1 MDELG
6 FLENDAEAFQ
16 SGVLRALAGDT
27 PVLAAVKPKNTPF
40 LRAVREHENA
50 ELVFIDERNR
60 DALFLQLLPR
70 ILRWNEELE
79 SARV

>member
-1 MDELG
+1 
-6 FLENDAEAFQ
+6 
-16 SGVLRALAGDT
+16 
-27 PVLAAVKPKNTPF
+27 VLAAVKPKNTPF

-60 DALFLQLLPR
+60 DTLFLQLLPR